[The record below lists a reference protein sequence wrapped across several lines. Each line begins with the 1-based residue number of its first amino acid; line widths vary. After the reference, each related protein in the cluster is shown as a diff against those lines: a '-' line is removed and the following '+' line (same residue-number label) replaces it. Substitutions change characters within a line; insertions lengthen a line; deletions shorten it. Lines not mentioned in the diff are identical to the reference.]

1 MQRFNFPG
9 DFMWRGAVLWPVV
22 WQGRRSDA
30 VVFLFYPRRSGSVRV
45 VTLSPGNTVFLPFS
59 VLLSPPLCILYPVQ
73 TLLHKKIGSTEN
85 TGRVRS
91 VSFFREI
98 CFESGFQGR
107 KVEKNGYPGYKW
119 LPGGHGISRDYG
131 AKSVPTHHPTLRPKG
146 VYMPCVCVRIR
157 VYMAGPGYA
166 RARLGPGPGP
176 PLSLPKQKNK

>member
-1 MQRFNFPG
+1 MAG
-9 DFMWRGAVLWPVV
+9 GAVLWPVV

-45 VTLSPGNTVFLPFS
+45 VTLSPGNTVFLPFFL
-59 VLLSPPLCILYPVQ
+59 LLSPPLCILYPVQ
-73 TLLHKKIGSTEN
+73 TLLHKKIGSTEK

-107 KVEKNGYPGYKW
+107 KVEKMVTRGINVTR
-119 LPGGHGISRDYG
+119 GHGISRDYG

-146 VYMPCVCVRIR
+146 VYMPCVCVCMRAYTC
-157 VYMAGPGYA
+157 VYGGTRPCQGQAWPW
-166 RARLGPGPGP
+166 PWP
-176 PLSLPKQKNK
+176 STLPAQTKK